1 MPWLRWWYL
10 KLSIN
15 VNKGKSPKFPF
26 LGITSPYSYFQAI
39 WIFALI
45 QQEAKHD
52 QEKLSAEQKWEVSW
66 QSPAMFCLFRHQ
78 AKIQICCTV
87 KLIPWNVVIIW
98 ATFKDFTKVC
108 SHLKFGKKD
117 VVWIISKLRPNSKLI
132 KNCQS
137 YGLDIPRSA
146 VYNFERRNNL
156 SYLKHQILY
165 SYGEAN
171 YSPYICRLCL
181 T

>member
-1 MPWLRWWYL
+1 MWQFSKNQNMIKKNYQL
-10 KLSIN
+10 
-15 VNKGKSPKFPF
+15 NKN
-26 LGITSPYSYFQAI
+26 
-39 WIFALI
+39 
-45 QQEAKHD
+45 
-52 QEKLSAEQKWEVSW
+52 EVCW
-66 QSPAMFCLFRHQ
+66 QSPAMFCLVTHQ

-98 ATFKDFTKVC
+98 ATFKDFTKIC